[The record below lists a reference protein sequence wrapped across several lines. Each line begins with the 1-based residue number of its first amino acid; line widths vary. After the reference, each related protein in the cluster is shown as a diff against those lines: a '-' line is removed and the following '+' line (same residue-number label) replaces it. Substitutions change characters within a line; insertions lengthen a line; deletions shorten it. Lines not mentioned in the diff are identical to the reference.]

1 MSFIYQSRLFL
12 IRLAKVLP
20 FIVCS
25 LVAVSYIETIC
36 SFSFSNFVVWSN
48 YTIPYKP
55 ISWAIVGIAEYG
67 WNTLAILAI
76 LSIAVETCI
85 CNKLSIAYLGL
96 NLYEKN
102 FFANIKLYDETV
114 IVICI
119 ANIIV
124 SSLLVYKGCK
134 IYLRKQ

>member
-1 MSFIYQSRLFL
+1 MSFIYQSILFL

-55 ISWAIVGIAEYG
+55 ISWAIAGIAEYG
-67 WNTLAILAI
+67 LQWSKGARLERAIEQLFNI
-76 LSIAVETCI
+76 EL
-85 CNKLSIAYLGL
+85 
-96 NLYEKN
+96 
-102 FFANIKLYDETV
+102 IKL
-114 IVICI
+114 
-119 ANIIV
+119 
-124 SSLLVYKGCK
+124 
-134 IYLRKQ
+134 